1 MECCY
6 QNVVISI
13 LVNGPKDYIIKF
25 HPGNV
30 GSQHNRAG
38 KKKKKKREF
47 FQLITEIPAKQDESS
62 FQLAGIM

>member
-1 MECCY
+1 M
-6 QNVVISI
+6 
-13 LVNGPKDYIIKF
+13 GRKDYIIKF
-25 HPGNV
+25 HPGKV

-38 KKKKKKREF
+38 KKKKKKKREI

>member
-1 MECCY
+1 M
-6 QNVVISI
+6 
-13 LVNGPKDYIIKF
+13 GRKDYIIKL
-25 HPGNV
+25 HPGKV

-38 KKKKKKREF
+38 KKKKKREI